1 MVETTEQEIPERWLF
16 DLLNKVRGEVDLTE
30 PLSILKRARQEG
42 IPIDNAFVE
51 ALVARWR
58 DLGESVTP
66 PFLADFIASFCE
78 QNPPHRILDPCA
90 GLGVLLTRLV
100 TKLDPHAAV
109 GIEVSPRS
117 HNTAREI
124 APDASVDWR
133 LGDALGVLDELTES
147 FDLIVGDLP
156 IVPTPMSLQCPTP
169 EGVVSVRDDLGHLIL
184 LKSCQRLAP
193 GGIGFFI
200 VTPRFLMKREAPS
213 VYATLPR
220 LGLHLD
226 AVLALPRGTFRAT
239 AVETWLVVVRREA
252 HPELF
257 VGELTQQT
265 EMNRPLVHNLQAH
278 RAGKSIELG
287 VLVDPARFV
296 SVRSLITEREVQ
308 MLARQSG
315 LAPVSLASLARDI
328 KTARTAP
335 AEPFQ
340 NHESAIYLPLI
351 GRSPAVTSLTDL
363 HIKPQNYLQI
373 VLDPALANPVYVA
386 HFFNSVLG
394 QRVREGLMT
403 GAFIPK
409 IALKSLRVAT
419 LYLPDHPIQI
429 QTLQVNT
436 LISNSLAQLETLRR
450 QLWTHPNRYKD
461 VEKAALSLNR
471 KDDYLAWVETLPYP
485 LASILWA
492 CQAATRADQKVRHL
506 LHFFEAYAQ
515 FTVAMLASGLVQ
527 DPAFE
532 GRQTTTAAQKP
543 MRASFGF
550 WTRLCREYA
559 NRARQMMQEQDTR
572 DKCRALF
579 GNCDTGFF
587 EMMTDRRIF
596 TLLEE
601 MQGYRNTWQGHG
613 GNPTGQETQSRLAIL
628 QDRLAVLRGLID
640 DRYTTALLLLPGS
653 TQFDEGLYYYEVQ
666 AVQGTRTPFAPREV
680 VTRAPMSRGKL
691 YVLHETQNLPVE
703 VIPLL
708 KIMDSPSAQLN
719 TAYFYSRTEKGEAQ
733 WVSYQFSNVST
744 RATPEKEVQAA
755 LSMLVPIEKP
765 PK

>member
-1 MVETTEQEIPERWLF
+1 MAETTEHDIPERRLWDFL
-16 DLLNKVRGEVDLTE
+16 DRVRGEIDLTE
-30 PLSILKRARQEG
+30 PLPILKRARREG
-42 IPIDNAFVE
+42 IAINDAFLE

-78 QNPPHRILDPCA
+78 RDPPQCILDPCA
-90 GLGVLLTRLV
+90 GLGVLLTRLA
-100 TKLDPHAAV
+100 TKLHSHAV
-109 GIEVSPRS
+109 GIEVNPRT
-117 HNTAREI
+117 HDAAREI
-124 APDASVDWR
+124 APDAPVDWR
-133 LGDALGVLDELTES
+133 LGDALDVLDDLPQT

-156 IVPTPMSLQCPTP
+156 LVPAPRSLQCSTP
-169 EGVVSVRDDLGHLIL
+169 EGVLSVRDDLGHLIL

-193 GGIGFFI
+193 GGVAFFV
-200 VTPRFLMKREAPS
+200 VTPRFMMRREAPS
-213 VYATLPR
+213 VYAALPR

-226 AVLALPRGTFRAT
+226 AVLTLPRGTFRAT

-252 HPELF
+252 RPELF
-257 VGELTQQT
+257 VGELTRSQET
-265 EMNRPLVHNLQAH
+265 NRPLIHNLQTH

-287 VLVDPARFV
+287 GLVDPARFV

-308 MLARQSG
+308 GLARQSG
-315 LAPVSLASLARDI
+315 LAPVPMRDLARDI
-328 KTARTAP
+328 RTARAAP
-335 AEPFQ
+335 ADPFQ
-340 NHESAIYLPLI
+340 EDENAVYLPLI
-351 GRSPAVTSLTDL
+351 RRSPAVTSLADL

-373 VLDPALANPVYVA
+373 VLDPARSNPVYVA
-386 HFFNSVLG
+386 HFFNSALG
-394 QRVREGLMT
+394 QRVREGLTT

-409 IALKSLRVAT
+409 ISVRSLRAAT
-419 LYLPDHPIQI
+419 LYLPDLPV
-429 QTLQVNT
+429 QTQALQVNT

-450 QLWTHPNRYKD
+450 QLWTHPNRYKE

-492 CQAATRADQKVRHL
+492 CQTATRADQKVRHL

-515 FTVAMLASGLVQ
+515 FSVAMLASGLVQ

-532 GRQTTTAAQKP
+532 GRQTASVAQKP
-543 MRASFGF
+543 MRASFGV

-579 GNCDTGFF
+579 GNCDTDFF

-596 TLLEE
+596 TLLDET
-601 MQGYRNTWQGHG
+601 QGYRNTWEGHG
-613 GNPTGQETQSRLAIL
+613 GNPTRQETQSRLAIL
-628 QDRLAVLRGLID
+628 QDRLAVLRGLIE